1 MLREM
6 TSAHLDEWIAFYQLE
21 PWGLAVPDMLF
32 ASLKALITN
41 INTPKGKTKIRK
53 LDKLLL
59 WPEKKKRVQAT
70 LDEPED
76 GL

>member
-6 TSAHLDEWIAFYQLE
+6 TSAHLDEWIAFYQME
-21 PWGLAVPDMLF
+21 PWGLAILDMLF

-59 WPEKKKRVQAT
+59 WPDRKKRVQAT

>member
-6 TSAHLDEWIAFYQLE
+6 TSAHLDEWIAFYQME
-21 PWGLAVPDMLF
+21 PWGLAILDMLC
-32 ASLKALITN
+32 ASIKALITN

-59 WPEKKKRVQAT
+59 WPERKKRVQAT

>member
-6 TSAHLDEWIAFYQLE
+6 TSAHLDEWIAFYQME
-21 PWGLAVPDMLF
+21 PWGLAILDMLF
-32 ASLKALITN
+32 ASVKALITN

-59 WPEKKKRVQAT
+59 WPDRKKRVQAT

>member
-6 TSAHLDEWIAFYQLE
+6 TTAQLDEWIAFYQLE
-21 PWGLAVPDMLF
+21 PWGLAILDMLF
-32 ASLKALITN
+32 ASIKALITN

-59 WPEKKKRVQAT
+59 WPDRKKRVQAT